1 MRPAEVARRGADYL
15 QRHGVDRPQAE
26 AESEALLQRVLGI
39 GRTELF
45 TQDAGLTTAEA
56 KAYGRALCRRCTGT
70 PLQHL
75 TGEQGFR
82 RLVLEVRPGVFVPRP
97 ETEVL
102 VDVVLRAIGAIDTPT
117 VVDLCTGSGAVA
129 LAVADEHRR
138 AEVYATDVSDAAVE
152 LARAN
157 AARLGLNPRFDA
169 RRGDLFDPLPT
180 DLQGRVD
187 VVCANPPYVPAA
199 RRGAL
204 PADVLADPEEAVF
217 GDPAFS
223 ARLFAA
229 AHPWLAPGGTVAVEI
244 DDDAAHAVT
253 AAATAAGFA
262 DVTVDR
268 DLNGRDRVVSGRRP

>member
-26 AESEALLQRVLGI
+26 AESEALLRRVLGI
-39 GRTELF
+39 DRTELL
-45 TQDAGLTTAEA
+45 TRDAGLSTAEA
-56 KAYGRALCRRCTGT
+56 KAFGRALCRRCTGT
-70 PLQHL
+70 PVQHL

-102 VDVVLRAIGAIDTPT
+102 VDVVLRALDAIETPI

-129 LAVADEHRR
+129 LAVADEHHR
-138 AEVYATDVSDAAVE
+138 AEVYATDVSDSAIE

-157 AARLGLNPRFDA
+157 AARLGLRIDA
-169 RRGDLFDPLPT
+169 RRGDLFEPLPA
-180 DLQGRVD
+180 DLEGRVD

-199 RRGAL
+199 RRAVL

-217 GDPAFS
+217 GEPAFS
-223 ARLFAA
+223 ERVFANART
-229 AHPWLAPGGTVAVEI
+229 WLVPGGTVAVEI
-244 DDDAAHAVT
+244 DDDAAQVLT